1 MFIAKK
7 SFLTPN
13 VQLFS
18 GKLKLNFYFKKNGS
32 KPLFCILLAILPFGW
47 MTHKG
52 VFGYLCL
59 LLFILSVFELSLS
72 KKNNY
77 FFREKHSTLI
87 FFSFSAIFL
96 STFFSQLLRDNFH
109 IQAYDGPIRLILALP
124 ILISIF
130 QLKINFSKVISF
142 TLPLALIY
150 IFLYALLIPNDF
162 YGARLTNNYLDPII
176 WGNFSIILGFIC
188 FASINNDDKN
198 LLKTYKFLGLALG
211 ITMSVLSQSRSGW
224 LAGIFMAITWALI
237 NFRNFSA
244 RKIFLVLIIVS
255 CTLFF
260 FYLTLP
266 IFRIRVD
273 STLIEVMSWIN
284 HTQPISSAGIR
295 LTMWKISWYLF
306 TLNPWIGYG
315 EFSTLPVLNDP
326 YISSF
331 ADADSIQTILC
342 CGPHN
347 EIASRVLQYGLF
359 GLAGLMLTYSLP
371 IYVFLKSNHHQSKVM
386 GIILCV
392 GMFISGL
399 TGEMLSLKASYNFF
413 AIFISG
419 LLATTLWQNHEQK

>member
-1 MFIAKK
+1 MIYSIFEKLGLIQFSQKNKITIA
-7 SFLTPN
+7 FL
-13 VQLFS
+13 
-18 GKLKLNFYFKKNGS
+18 
-32 KPLFCILLAILPFGW
+32 ILLMILPFGW
-47 MTHKG
+47 MTQKG
-52 VFGYLCL
+52 FFGYVCA
-59 LLFILSVFELSLS
+59 LLFLLSILQLSLN
-72 KKNNY
+72 KNRNI
-77 FFREKHSTLI
+77 FFKEKYNFLI

-96 STFFSQLLRDNFH
+96 STFFSQMLRANFH

-150 IFLYALLIPNDF
+150 IFLYAILVPNDF

-188 FASINNDDKN
+188 FASINNDDKK
-198 LLKTYKFLGLALG
+198 LLKTYKLFGLVLG
-211 ITMSVLSQSRSGW
+211 ITMSILSQSRSGW
-224 LAGIFMAITWALI
+224 LAGIFMSITWALI

-244 RKIFLVLIIVS
+244 RKIFLVLAIVS
-255 CTLFF
+255 STLFF

-295 LTMWKISWYLF
+295 LTMWKMSWYLF

-315 EFSTLPVLNDP
+315 EFSTLPVLNDL

-331 ADADSIQTILC
+331 ADIDSIQTILC

-347 EIASRVLQYGLF
+347 EIASRVLQYGLL
-359 GLAGLMLTYSLP
+359 GLAGLMLTYLIP